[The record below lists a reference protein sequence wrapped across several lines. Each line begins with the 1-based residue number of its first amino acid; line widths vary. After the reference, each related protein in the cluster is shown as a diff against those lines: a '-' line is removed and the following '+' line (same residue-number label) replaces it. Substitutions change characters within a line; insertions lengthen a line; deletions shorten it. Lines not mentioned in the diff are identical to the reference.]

1 MNQALF
7 AKLKKVVP
15 EPAHKGVFEEGQDWT
30 YDRYLSATLSRNRWM
45 LIGIVALVLAL
56 LQAIALVGLTPL
68 KSIEPFVIR
77 EEVNSGSVTVLR
89 PVKDST
95 SFSENEALRKYFLN
109 RYVVTRETFDPA
121 DVETNYNNVLL
132 MTDQA
137 AGRDFAQFAGVG
149 NTASPINVY
158 GPRRIKR
165 FIRVRSISFID
176 QRTATVRFAA
186 FEKQADSPEKIS
198 YWIATAAYRFVNSPA
213 SEDERLVNPLGFLI
227 TSYRVDQETTR

>member
-1 MNQALF
+1 MFKRNKSVSNSAP
-7 AKLKKVVP
+7 KD
-15 EPAHKGVFEEGQDWT
+15 VFEEGQDWAH
-30 YDRYLSATLSRNRWM
+30 DRYLSATLSRNRWM
-45 LIGIVALVLAL
+45 LVGILAL
-56 LQAIALVGLTPL
+56 ALATFQAIALVGITPL

-77 EEVNSGSVTVLR
+77 EEVNSGTITVLR

-95 SFSENEALRKYFLN
+95 SLSENEALRKYFLN
-109 RYVVTRETFDPA
+109 RYVVTRETFDPS

-137 AGRDFAQFAGVG
+137 AGRDFTQYAGVG
-149 NTASPINVY
+149 SPSSPINVY
-158 GPRRIKR
+158 GPKRIKR

-176 QRTATVRFAA
+176 ARTATVRFAA

-198 YWIATAAYRFVNSPA
+198 YWVATAAYRFVNSPA
-213 SEDERLVNPLGFLI
+213 SEDDRLVNPLGFLI